1 MLRNIKLALLL
12 LLVPREALLSETDG
26 WNINTTDVSIVGL
39 YNFYNEVADA
49 IDKEL
54 IVRKENVTVSSMQ
67 DYIRNLTEKEA
78 SDLEGAIKL
87 AREIDGSV
95 AQQLNLSL
103 ASDVAYIADEVD
115 SPMNVYE
122 YTYPNKCL
130 QVDIMTIEKNSR
142 DMVVEIAL
150 RFPYDRKD
158 ECLDKAMM
166 AKFIYIGSVF
176 QLQNEVNSRDLIKS
190 IYNTL
195 ESGEVYKQVVA
206 DVEIIAGF
214 VDETTLGLKLEAV
227 Q

>member
-1 MLRNIKLALLL
+1 MLRNIKLVLLL

-54 IVRKENVTVSSMQ
+54 IVRKENVTVSSLQ
-67 DYIRNLTEKEA
+67 DYIRNLTKKEA

-87 AREIDGSV
+87 TREIDGSV

-122 YTYPNKCL
+122 CIYPNKCL
-130 QVDIMTIEKNSR
+130 QVDIMTIEKKHSA
-142 DMVVEIAL
+142 V
-150 RFPYDRKD
+150 Y
-158 ECLDKAMM
+158 
-166 AKFIYIGSVF
+166 SVA
-176 QLQNEVNSRDLIKS
+176 N
-190 IYNTL
+190 
-195 ESGEVYKQVVA
+195 
-206 DVEIIAGF
+206 
-214 VDETTLGLKLEAV
+214 
-227 Q
+227 